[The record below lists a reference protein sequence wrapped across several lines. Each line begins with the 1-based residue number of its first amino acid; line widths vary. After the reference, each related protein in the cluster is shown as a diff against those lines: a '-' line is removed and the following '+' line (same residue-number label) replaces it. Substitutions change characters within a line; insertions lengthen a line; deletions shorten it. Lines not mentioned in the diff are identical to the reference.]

1 MARYH
6 RLPFSSS
13 HDVFV
18 AVSFPILHLS
28 IRVVNQSMCPSLN
41 GMRNVKGT
49 PVHSIQGH
57 PVFST
62 DENKYSS
69 SSKVVNFL
77 PERQSVPS
85 RPKRLNSLTKRSS
98 SSLTTLVSSCS
109 CPTLYAG
116 PEPTG
121 PDGNCLK
128 SCLKKAMSSTD
139 VRRKF
144 TSSGSG
150 VSFGK
155 VFVREYCR
163 QVGDNPSVSAG
174 CPLAIGWMFNSHG
187 EIDIDSYE
195 ADRAIDRAPARCERL
210 SSKRREEILVEVG
223 GIPHTQI
230 VQGQM
235 QAYLDRSLRTETLV
249 QIGGPCNAKHTSNR
263 ERFMIIKESVSR
275 KFDRVSKGI
284 SPTRE
289 QRKLWEAAHEAARQQ
304 SNRRT
309 L

>member
-1 MARYH
+1 MHASCGRH
-6 RLPFSSS
+6 RLPFS
-13 HDVFV
+13 FCF
-18 AVSFPILHLS
+18 SFFQLS
-28 IRVVNQSMCPSLN
+28 IRIVYQSMLRPSLN

-49 PVHSIQGH
+49 PVHSIQGC

-69 SSKVVNFL
+69 PSKVVSLL
-77 PERQSVPS
+77 PGRQSVAPLPS
-85 RPKRLNSLTKRSS
+85 RPKRLNSLMKRSS
-98 SSLTTLVSSCS
+98 SSSTTLLSSCS
-109 CPTLYAG
+109 CPSLYAG

-121 PDGNCLK
+121 PDGNRLK

-139 VRRKF
+139 VRRR
-144 TSSGSG
+144 SNSDGSK
-150 VSFGK
+150 VSFSK

-174 CPLAIGWMFNSHG
+174 CPLTIGWMFNSHG

-195 ADRAIDRAPARCERL
+195 AERATDRAPAGCERL
-210 SSKRREEILVEVG
+210 SPKQREEILVEVG

-235 QAYLDRSLRTETLV
+235 QACFDRSLRTETLV
-249 QIGGPCNAKHTSNR
+249 QIGGPCNARYTSTR
-263 ERFMIIKESVSR
+263 ERLMIIKESASR
-275 KFDRVSKGI
+275 KFDRVAKGI

-309 L
+309 I